1 MAVHRGT
8 RFDLGYLLTNTGN
21 GTDSLDVG
29 LTVPSGWQ
37 VQGPTPRHVLEP
49 DGTAQ
54 GTISVTVP
62 EGTAT
67 GAARLRLVV
76 RGSGGERTRA
86 DVVIEVVDPA
96 ALVAAYAPRLT
107 AGGAPPPGGTG
118 GAGRPRRTA
127 GGGGPRERRPPIG
140 HAAGLAGGRGLG
152 QRLGDGS
159 RGRAGG
165 DAAAPGHRP
174 RGQRAHWRRHDRG
187 GRAGESPLRG
197 RGGLGMAHGSAP
209 RGGGR
214 SPVPAVRP
222 RAGRQRRVRSRS
234 QRAERLRHAGA
245 GGRRPALPRLLAGG
259 GGGNPRSPARL
270 CAA

>member
-29 LTVPSGWQ
+29 LTVPGGWQ

-86 DVVIEVVDPA
+86 DAVIEVVDPA

-107 AGGAPPPGGTG
+107 AGVAPPLGGTG
-118 GAGRPRRTA
+118 AGSAALGLSLGGQRSDGLRGDGRP
-127 GGGGPRERRPPIG
+127 GP
-140 HAAGLAGGRGLG
+140 GLR
-152 QRLGDGS
+152 S
-159 RGRAGG
+159 
-165 DAAAPGHRP
+165 RP
-174 RGQRAHWRRHDRG
+174 RPTRA
-187 GRAGESPLRG
+187 
-197 RGGLGMAHGSAP
+197 
-209 RGGGR
+209 
-214 SPVPAVRP
+214 
-222 RAGRQRRVRSRS
+222 
-234 QRAERLRHAGA
+234 
-245 GGRRPALPRLLAGG
+245 
-259 GGGNPRSPARL
+259 
-270 CAA
+270 